1 MADVEAAWLAS
12 KLDASGDA
20 DPRVVCDVL
29 VGLWICGT
37 MSEQARERFSAAS
50 ALAGDILR
58 AIHDWPRIPAGLA
71 MVVYGLIARSHAVP
85 YGLAAFVEVAA
96 EVLRSSPPTDLS
108 LCEKRVL
115 MHGLGRAT
123 APARAPLRS
132 VIEVA
137 EATALGPTADN
148 VKRLLLTS
156 ESSAAYGSQP
166 VDLPANE
173 GWISELLLAL
183 AAERAHAYDLVS
195 ASRLARAA
203 VHLDALAAGRADF
216 VDVLIA
222 HQHSAGGFGLFGDA
236 TPGSQGQ
243 GNPAVESDLRLRL
256 SVDALWTVAEAATPW
271 RLMSAIGSTTR

>member
-1 MADVEAAWLAS
+1 MADVEAVWLAS
-12 KLDASGDA
+12 RLDASGDA

-37 MSEQARERFSAAS
+37 MSERARERLSAAS
-50 ALAGDILR
+50 ARAGDRLR
-58 AIHDWPRIPAGLA
+58 AIHDWTRIPAGLA
-71 MVVYGLIARSHAVP
+71 MVVYGLIARSHTVP

-96 EVLRSSPPTDLS
+96 EVLRSSPPNDLS

-123 APARAPLRS
+123 APSRAPLRS

-166 VDLPANE
+166 VYLPANE
-173 GWISELLLAL
+173 GWIPELLLAL

-195 ASRLARAA
+195 ASRLAGPRFISTRSRP
-203 VHLDALAAGRADF
+203 AGPISSRC
-216 VDVLIA
+216 
-222 HQHSAGGFGLFGDA
+222 
-236 TPGSQGQ
+236 
-243 GNPAVESDLRLRL
+243 
-256 SVDALWTVAEAATPW
+256 
-271 RLMSAIGSTTR
+271 